1 MRACVCAGHR
11 RMSVGFVAARPVR
24 TESVWVATTC
34 GPAPTEP
41 GESRVKPHFPER
53 AGALELRHASMS
65 MCVCEACVRVRLCVC
80 VKVSQVSKLRRIFGG
95 FRAGAHAHMR
105 IYSGM

>member
-1 MRACVCAGHR
+1 
-11 RMSVGFVAARPVR
+11 MSVGFVATKPVR
-24 TESVWVATTC
+24 TASVWVATAC
-34 GPAPTEP
+34 GPAPKEP

-65 MCVCEACVRVRLCVC
+65 MCVCVCGVCACAVVCVC
-80 VKVSQVSKLRRIFGG
+80 VKVSQVSKLRRVFGG
-95 FRAGAHAHMR
+95 FRACAHAHMR